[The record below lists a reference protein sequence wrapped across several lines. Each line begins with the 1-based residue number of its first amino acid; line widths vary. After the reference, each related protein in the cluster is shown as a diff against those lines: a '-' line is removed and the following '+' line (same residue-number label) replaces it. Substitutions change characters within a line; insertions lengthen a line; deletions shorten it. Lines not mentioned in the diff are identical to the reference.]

1 MKRKYSVIYN
11 RVIHLMN
18 KYKYHQFIGPLTHE
32 NYQELIE
39 TMSHNNCLN
48 ESYSLLTKKDMEI
61 RVNYLDSIHKKEKEY
76 CINSSNSNYLFSLFY
91 WSDPYRVV
99 ANLYAGLT
107 SNEKKYFTNIL
118 LHNDIYF
125 DSLSKELILLGF
137 DKNKIYTMNNEIE
150 E

>member
-18 KYKYHQFIGPLTHE
+18 KYKYHQFVGPLTHE

-39 TMSHNNCLN
+39 TMPENNCLN
-48 ESYSLLTKKDMEI
+48 KSYSLLTKQDMEI
-61 RVNYLDSIHKKEKEY
+61 RVNYLDSIQKKENEY
-76 CINSSNSNYLFSLFY
+76 CINSSNSNYLFSLFH
-91 WSDPYRVV
+91 WEDPYKIV
-99 ANLYAGLT
+99 ATLYSSLM
-107 SNEKKYFTNIL
+107 SSEKIYFANIL

-125 DSLSKELILLGF
+125 DSLSKELILVGF
-137 DKNKIYTMNNEIE
+137 DKNKIYLMNNEIE